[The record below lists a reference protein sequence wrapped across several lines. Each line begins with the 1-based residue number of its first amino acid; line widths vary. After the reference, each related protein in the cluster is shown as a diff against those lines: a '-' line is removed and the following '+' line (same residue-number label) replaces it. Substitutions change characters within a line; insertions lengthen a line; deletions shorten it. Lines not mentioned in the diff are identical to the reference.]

1 MWLHVP
7 SWTLRYGDTTW
18 TNRHNFHNTAH
29 FQSTCKSI
37 LALLHFCMR
46 FVITVFTYLAEL
58 LKHALF
64 RSGSHFT
71 SVVTVSRSKSCKKTP
86 TILLY
91 SILVNEVLCIWK
103 TCLSNYIVNIISD
116 KCKHGNIRVWLQER
130 QQTYKLE
137 KAIIHPQT
145 IGLAC
150 IGKHCKKH
158 NLW

>member
-71 SVVTVSRSKSCKKTP
+71 SGSDGLSQQKLQKDANNTA
-86 TILLY
+86 
-91 SILVNEVLCIWK
+91 ILVNEVLCIWK